1 MRVKFAI
8 DPQMVNSAMMM
19 ADKMGNLPQSLM
31 EGRRNAI
38 GILGEMQYKKM
49 YLDAKSTQGTAS
61 MYHFDFWSQE
71 QRIEVK
77 SQRINK
83 WSPPDMH
90 FPKTKEELIFD
101 WLECF
106 EIHESLTH
114 GWYIGRMNRVDFES
128 KYEIIHA
135 GDAMPQGGSY
145 RADGRR
151 IWKKDLE

>member
-1 MRVKFAI
+1 MRLRFEI
-8 DPQMVNSAMMM
+8 DQQMVNEGWKRAEHLGVLQ
-19 ADKMGNLPQSLM
+19 KSLM
-31 EGRRNAI
+31 EGERNII
-38 GILGEMQYKKM
+38 GMLGELQYMKM
-49 YLDAKSTQGTAS
+49 YPDAKSTAFTAS
-61 MYHFDFWSQE
+61 QYHFDFLSQE

-77 SQRINK
+77 SQRIKN
-83 WSPPDMH
+83 WCPPDMH

-114 GWYIGRMNRVDFES
+114 GWYIGRMHKVDFES

-145 RADGRR
+145 RSDGRR